1 MQTSEVNQVRRALQI
16 GLVMVLAGAG
26 VLGQDS
32 KVFREGDTWVEQV
45 TGTLSGA
52 RNLKLITDM
61 GSVHVEGGSQSE
73 ITYTIV
79 KRVHAYSEQDARR
92 EFETIRISAGNSGE
106 TAWIRGQSPRYSG
119 RHDFG
124 ADFQVNVP
132 NSIALVSAHTG
143 GGNLAVRNI
152 RGKLEAETG
161 GGNVD
166 LDNISDDIDAQS
178 GGGNVTVGTVGAEL
192 KIETGG
198 GRIHISNASGP
209 VEAQSGGGNIEIGTC
224 RQGAQVETGGGSI
237 SVGNCGG
244 DLNAQTGGGSINAGQ
259 INGSAKLETGGGGI
273 HLAGANGPVTAE
285 TGGGSLELYKM
296 THGAKAET
304 GSGGIIAEFIGNGID
319 FGDSRL
325 ESASGDIRV
334 FLPQNL
340 PVTVYAS
347 VDVSDGHSIHTQFD
361 DLKVSSEEDSD
372 GMGGPR
378 ESYCQGKLNGGGRSL
393 HVHTTTGSIDFVRT
407 TASAGKPHD

>member
-1 MQTSEVNQVRRALQI
+1 MQTRQLNQMKRALQI
-16 GLVMVLAGAG
+16 GLMIAWAAVAALA
-26 VLGQDS
+26 QDS
-32 KVFREGDTWVEQV
+32 KVVREGDTWVERV
-45 TGTLSGA
+45 TGTLSSA

-61 GSVHVEGGSQSE
+61 GSVHVEGGSQSD
-73 ITYTIV
+73 ITYTII
-79 KRVHAYSEQDARR
+79 KRVRAYTEQDARR

-119 RHDFG
+119 RHDFT

-132 NSIALVSAHTG
+132 SSIALVTAHTG

-166 LDNISDDIDAQS
+166 LDNIADTIEAQS
-178 GGGNVTVGTVGAEL
+178 GGGNVSVGTVGSEL

-198 GRIHISNASGP
+198 GRIHISNANGP
-209 VEAQSGGGNIEIGTC
+209 VEAQSGGGNIEIGAC

-237 SVGNCGG
+237 NVGNCGG
-244 DLNAQTGGGSINAGQ
+244 DLSAQTGGGSINAGQ
-259 INGSAKLETGGGGI
+259 INGSVQLETGGGGI
-273 HLAGANGPVTAE
+273 HLAGANGPVRAE

-304 GSGGIIAEFIGNGID
+304 GSGGIIAEFIGNGPD
-319 FGDSRL
+319 FGDSKL

-340 PVTVYAS
+340 PVTVFAS
-347 VDVSDGHSIHTQFD
+347 VDVSDGHSIHTQFE
-361 DLKVSSEEDSD
+361 DLKVSSDEDSE
-372 GMGGPR
+372 GYGPR

-407 TASAGKPHD
+407 TASAGKPRE